1 MSYGL
6 QIFNSS
12 GQNTFTVTDSLT
24 KSLTS
29 FTVSANGSAVYP
41 ELAGRT
47 LYYIVYRVT
56 TDPFLY
62 QIPVVTQSGTTVS
75 WTYNSS
81 YSRSP
86 ARIILGY
93 Y

>member
-6 QIFNSS
+6 QIWNSA

-24 KSLTS
+24 KSITS
-29 FTVSANGSAVYP
+29 FTVTANGSATYP
-41 ELAGRT
+41 ELSGRT
-47 LYYIVYRVT
+47 LYFFVYRLT
-56 TDPFLY
+56 TDPSLY
-62 QIPVVTQSGTTVS
+62 QIPVISRSGNTVS

-86 ARIILGY
+86 ARVILGMY
-93 Y
+93 